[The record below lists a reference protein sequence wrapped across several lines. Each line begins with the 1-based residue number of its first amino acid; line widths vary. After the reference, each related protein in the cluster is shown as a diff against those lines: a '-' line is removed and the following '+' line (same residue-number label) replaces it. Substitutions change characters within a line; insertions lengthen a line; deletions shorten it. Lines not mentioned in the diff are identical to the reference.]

1 MANRRGDLSHIEARL
16 GRTLASRDTPG
27 GARETRAKSEPQQ
40 EPSGGNGLFLS
51 LLGLVFAIG
60 AGAFLAS
67 GAGAGVRQAI
77 LADLTDKPAEVYLS
91 RVAKTC
97 DHGWKD
103 DRINRDQIH
112 CYMTEQVSRLC
123 DPRERRA
130 LIDKL
135 LAYQAAEDRV
145 DGRLLGASV
154 GIIVNPNVMA
164 MGLAEAKSHDPNLT
178 PDQRAAQFNNVMGM
192 ASDVMSPADKVI
204 ADNVNEI
211 SSATAVDDVKTL
223 AERGYLKS
231 EDFPDAMPKIVKK
244 GLAAATHVSPSLC
257 IKG

>member
-1 MANRRGDLSHIEARL
+1 M
-16 GRTLASRDTPG
+16 
-27 GARETRAKSEPQQ
+27 
-40 EPSGGNGLFLS
+40 
-51 LLGLVFAIG
+51 
-60 AGAFLAS
+60 
-67 GAGAGVRQAI
+67 
-77 LADLTDKPAEVYLS
+77 
-91 RVAKTC
+91 
-97 DHGWKD
+97 
-103 DRINRDQIH
+103 
-112 CYMTEQVSRLC
+112 
-123 DPRERRA
+123 
-130 LIDKL
+130 

-178 PDQRAAQFNNVMGM
+178 PDQRAAQFNNAMGM

>member
-1 MANRRGDLSHIEARL
+1 MANRGADLSRIEARL
-16 GRTLASRDTPG
+16 GRIQASSGGSAEVRQTLG
-27 GARETRAKSEPQQ
+27 NSEPQQ
-40 EPSGGNGLFLS
+40 ESSGGNVLFVS
-51 LLGLVFAIG
+51 LLGLVIAIG

-67 GAGAGVRQAI
+67 GAGAGVRQAL
-77 LADLTDKPAEVYLS
+77 LADFTDKPEEVYLS

-97 DHGWKD
+97 DRGWKD

-154 GIIVNPNVMA
+154 GVAINPNVMA
-164 MGLAEAKSHDPNLT
+164 MGMAEAKSHDPNLT
-178 PDQRAAQFNNVMGM
+178 PDQRAAQMNDVMGM
-192 ASDVMSPADKVI
+192 ASDVMSPANKII

-223 AERGYLKS
+223 AERGYLKA

-244 GLAAATHVSPSLC
+244 GLAAVTHVSPSLC
-257 IKG
+257 IKN